1 MSMAERIDPN
11 RQMRSRN
18 PLRPSEPRLDP
29 ERELPEHA
37 TPSSL
42 GRFPVDMERTSPR
55 LNRTAESMGSA
66 LGAAVSRLRQVPNR
80 LQDAKRR
87 FTVIRGRKQQD
98 ARAAADEAIE
108 RIREASADVKDKARL
123 TVRDARVRTNQ
134 YVHGNP
140 LQAIA
145 GAAALGM
152 LMGAGLRLW
161 RDHAS

>member
-29 ERELPEHA
+29 QRELPEHA

-42 GRFPVDMERTSPR
+42 GRLPVGIERVSPR
-55 LNRTAESMGSA
+55 LNQTAESMGSA

-108 RIREASADVKDKARL
+108 RIREAGVEVKDKARL
-123 TVRDARVRTNQ
+123 TVRDARFRANQ
-134 YVHGNP
+134 YAHHYP

-145 GAAALGM
+145 AAAAFGL
-152 LMGAGLRLW
+152 LMGVGLRLW